1 MTLNPMVSPIAR
13 IPTEYR
19 RFITPSTYS
28 CRLQYRS
35 RAAVLV
41 LSISFQFHDAYAIMV
56 DSKDGQDSGKVDAV
70 FGDTI
75 VIMSEGDRAGY
86 KLPKSQV

>member
-1 MTLNPMVSPIAR
+1 M
-13 IPTEYR
+13 
-19 RFITPSTYS
+19 
-28 CRLQYRS
+28 
-35 RAAVLV
+35 
-41 LSISFQFHDAYAIMV
+41 SISFQFHDAYAIMV